1 MERNLPYHCCNNWIP
16 ANEKLLD
23 LMACGKLS
31 GLTVWATSSHLKI
44 SRRLPMMCKRLGT
57 MHGLPK
63 SDIGLVSFLS
73 TILPKCMWMNT
84 CTTDSFQKLSRIPM
98 TITLNC
104 WSPLMSCCTL
114 KEVLC
119 NGKGAKLR
127 LSSSI
132 MAKSYGRD
140 NPACATNYQDH
151 ILWSYAYFQD
161 AASKKDYCNKS
172 LFDPLWDHVHDLQQK
187 LDGAGSSNET
197 STSVG

>member
-1 MERNLPYHCCNNWIP
+1 
-16 ANEKLLD
+16 
-23 LMACGKLS
+23 
-31 GLTVWATSSHLKI
+31 
-44 SRRLPMMCKRLGT
+44 
-57 MHGLPK
+57 
-63 SDIGLVSFLS
+63 
-73 TILPKCMWMNT
+73 
-84 CTTDSFQKLSRIPM
+84 
-98 TITLNC
+98 
-104 WSPLMSCCTL
+104 MSCCTL

-197 STSVG
+197 STSVGWHCSWCHRTGLHSDGQANCLGKTVTAAQVWKLLKGVPKIVGAAKIKQACTKLASQLMAEPDGDANAVINSLCSSHLGMS